1 LASYIKAVRDQ
12 NKMKFFS
19 LPKKISQCVFSL
31 CDNKVNAGHN
41 LTDYSDKTMAQDEA
55 EAEGIQ

>member
-1 LASYIKAVRDQ
+1 
-12 NKMKFFS
+12 MKFFS
-19 LPKKISQCVFSL
+19 LPKGKISLCVFSL

-41 LTDYSDKTMAQDEA
+41 LTDYSDKITAQDEA